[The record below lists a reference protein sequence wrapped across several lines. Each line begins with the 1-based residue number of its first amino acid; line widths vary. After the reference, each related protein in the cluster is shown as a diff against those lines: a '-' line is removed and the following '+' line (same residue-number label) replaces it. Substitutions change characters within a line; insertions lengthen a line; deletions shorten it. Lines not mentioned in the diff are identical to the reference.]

1 MHTKSAQVPTTN
13 EMGLELFLS
22 QIMKN
27 PIKDHIVTAILNQ
40 IRHER
45 DGNVINRSVVKEC
58 VDVFQSLQYE
68 NTPTA
73 TIYKRDLEPP
83 LLEASKVFYL
93 KEGQEL
99 ANSYNTP
106 DFLRLV
112 CVYFLLSVV

>member
-1 MHTKSAQVPTTN
+1 
-13 EMGLELFLS
+13 
-22 QIMKN
+22 MKN

-73 TIYKRDLEPP
+73 TIYKHDLEPP
-83 LLEASKVFYL
+83 LLEASKAFYL
-93 KEGQEL
+93 KEGQDL
-99 ANSYNTP
+99 ANSCNTP
-106 DFLRLV
+106 EFLSLV
-112 CVYFLLSVV
+112 CVHSILCLI